1 MRVANFAVRHLRVAP
16 GPLLTSIIEVTEA
29 LNAAA
34 QGEEDTLQMARLL
47 VVTYMRD
54 AGAADAAG
62 TRGQLLRLVSS
73 MLTLVFDRVGACPAP
88 HPAGFNDDL
97 RMVGGALDL
106 ASVTLNL
113 APAELLPSAT
123 METLC
128 RFALAALDADYR
140 RDCALSVLSFFFSLM
155 LLGRLPLD
163 ELHGPAAAA
172 PGSVAAAGGLR
183 RGHVAMA
190 RQLSGLAD
198 EALSPAARAQNG
210 RDPAA
215 AAAEADRARA
225 RLAEARGY
233 RPRVVAL
240 LTPVA
245 QPLTEVL
252 VRQALSRWPEY
263 ALRHDEEKE
272 GVADVLYM
280 LFTQYFPAV
289 DGGMPLWALTAFRAE
304 GVCRE
309 RDKPTDAEKLAL
321 VARLFA
327 IHEGGAAAPSLSVDH
342 MAGVLLQMH
351 DAARGLLREAD
362 GRLAGTPS
370 AAGAGGSLLGL
381 PPMPGAG
388 GRGAG
393 DDDDDEEGEV

>member
-1 MRVANFAVRHLRVAP
+1 
-16 GPLLTSIIEVTEA
+16 
-29 LNAAA
+29 
-34 QGEEDTLQMARLL
+34 
-47 VVTYMRD
+47 
-54 AGAADAAG
+54 
-62 TRGQLLRLVSS
+62 
-73 MLTLVFDRVGACPAP
+73 
-88 HPAGFNDDL
+88 
-97 RMVGGALDL
+97 
-106 ASVTLNL
+106 
-113 APAELLPSAT
+113 
-123 METLC
+123 
-128 RFALAALDADYR
+128 
-140 RDCALSVLSFFFSLM
+140 
-155 LLGRLPLD
+155 
-163 ELHGPAAAA
+163 
-172 PGSVAAAGGLR
+172 
-183 RGHVAMA
+183 
-190 RQLSGLAD
+190 
-198 EALSPAARAQNG
+198 
-210 RDPAA
+210 
-215 AAAEADRARA
+215 
-225 RLAEARGY
+225 
-233 RPRVVAL
+233 VAL

-289 DGGMPLWALTAFRAE
+289 DGGMPLWALTAFRAD

-327 IHEGGAAAPSLSVDH
+327 IHEGGAAAPSLSVDY

-388 GRGAG
+388 GRGGG